1 MEKKLVDTLYEE
13 LKKRNMLEQ
22 EDIED
27 QDENDDESEEQEDDD
42 DETED
47 DSESNDDFCDMVCN
61 ILHSRNQAH
70 VFHLQTKSY
79 SEHKALQ
86 NYYEGIDGLVD
97 GVIESYQGKYDVLT
111 SYKSIKTEDYKS
123 SEQVIKYFKALDLMV
138 EKNRKSVKESYI
150 QNQIDTIQEL
160 IYSTL
165 YKLRFLK

>member
-1 MEKKLVDTLYEE
+1 MEKNLMQF
-13 LKKRNMLEQ
+13 KKRNVFLKEQ
-22 EDIED
+22 EEGETKVED
-27 QDENDDESEEQEDDD
+27 TKNNSGIQE
-42 DETED
+42 
-47 DSESNDDFCDMVCN
+47 MVS
-61 ILHSRNQAH
+61 ILLHSQTQVH
-70 VFHLQTKSY
+70 IFHLQTKSY

-111 SYKSIKTEDYKS
+111 GYKSIKTEEYKS
-123 SEQVIKYFKALDLMV
+123 NEQTIKYFKALDAII